1 MESKLF
7 KRVLSLAIVV
17 FMVVS
22 MLPMNVFAA
31 ALTDD
36 KCPECEDHNGT
47 WSALTATSGAL
58 TTGHYR
64 LSANLTL
71 TAALTVAADQV
82 VCIDLAGYNITA
94 PNKNNVRVFEI
105 AAGGTLTVLDSSA
118 NETGVISGGIVYTN
132 ASDGKVYGGNIYNEG
147 TFNLYGGTIS
157 NGRARAATKY
167 QAQNWGGNIA
177 CMDGSVFN
185 MYGGTLT
192 GGNVYRTLLSTSVT
206 SGGGNIYGKN
216 ATINLL
222 GGTVTEGYCYESYS
236 SSATARRVYSAGG
249 NIYITGCE
257 LTVENATVSNGSIG
271 GEGKTAKVT
280 CTGGDVATYY
290 ARGGNIYST
299 GSNVTIKSGTV
310 ISGGVLAPTAITST
324 TAETNSGSANITALG
339 GNIYINAGKLDIQ
352 GGTITGG
359 SISGTVTKTTS
370 AGSVSEGNINA
381 YGGNLYVV
389 DTEVT
394 MTGGTISDGTCDYV
408 SGIYDTSRGGNIYI
422 TYTDGKSSS
431 FAMSGGTLSG
441 GTSYDGANLW
451 TNSVST
457 INGTAQ
463 ILDGTS
469 RSYGGNIYFYGSTH
483 TIGGNALITD
493 GESTASNAGNIY
505 MTVGA
510 KVTLADD
517 AVISNGT
524 AYDGGGNVFCN
535 TNSQFYMTG
544 GTIKDGVS
552 LWEKEGTYW
561 AGGNVEVFNG
571 ADMYIYDGVISGGTA
586 KIYAN
591 SLVARSDANIF
602 LYGGEIQGTD
612 ADNDLPLYANINKT
626 EGYKLYAYNGK
637 VAFDPTADLAECA
650 CAVDNGDGTWTVWH
664 TGLTADGTVCTA
676 DNCSF
681 LADEKVGTPH
691 EGAHTYGEDY
701 LCVYCGQMAVASVTD
716 AEGNVTCYGD
726 ALEALVAANGDY
738 RTVCVLQNASVK
750 LTDTFTS
757 SNPLKNM
764 TISTAEGVTLS
775 DTSGASGGRWYA
787 SNITFAANSNFKL
800 KGNPTFVGTC
810 HIYGNVDLY
819 MATIKGTMTLHGDE
833 GGFLRLERNLF
844 LQGTMNVIGGNDGE
858 QDIEGN
864 YYSTSHQIAV
874 GSADSTGTLNVTDAT
889 VKFDT
894 IQVISGTVNLDN
906 TAVTITELAYDNKE
920 DAVIV
925 VEGSIN
931 LTNGSSLVLEQETA
945 TVQVAEGQAI
955 TLDATSTMTATF
967 AGLQNVGVV
976 VAEGFDGCV
985 WYENGTYAAK
995 AHNANDATCTA
1006 DGKCTNCNTV
1016 INEATGHTDPL
1027 TKYDAKDAT
1036 CTEAGHKEYYYCA
1049 KCEVYFEDAAG
1060 ETVIADLTA
1069 WQAENGDGY
1078 IAPLGHDYA
1087 EEWSKN
1093 DTHHWHACA
1102 NDAEHKADY
1111 AEHVYVYANTGVGT
1125 CECGATKDCAHNW
1138 EVTGSTAGDCQ
1149 TAGTTSYECSVCHMT
1164 KIETGAMGGHSL
1176 TKTEAKPDT
1185 CTEAGNSAY
1194 WTCSVCGK
1202 FFSDAEGVTE
1212 IQENDWIIDEITGH
1226 SYTYTSNGDKATH
1239 TIGCEKGDYTATGD
1253 CTDENGDKLCDFC
1266 GQKLTDPVVIV
1277 YTVDGSKE
1285 FESLQEA
1292 INASEEG
1299 CEYQLQK
1306 DIVLTERLTID
1317 KNAYIKLN
1325 GFSITGNFDDAFGMV
1340 YVKKG
1345 AYVSFNNGTIENAGG
1360 IAIGNYGFVELGAEA
1375 TVTGADAALYN
1386 FYYQAD
1392 YYGIATVN
1400 GKANV
1405 IWNCGNLTVDESAVV
1420 DYLDNSGAA
1429 TISGTVTELYA
1440 QDGSDCPDVEGAG
1453 TLAISNTE
1461 NVSVPD
1467 DYKLVEVETGVYKV
1481 VAKAYVAEVNGTKY
1495 ETLAEA
1501 LAADGEVVLVA
1512 DITVAATG
1520 VTIATTEIINL
1531 NGKTLTSTGDIFVV
1545 VAGGDLTIKGE
1556 GFVKAG
1562 TDNAGTASAVYVN
1575 GGKVTINGGTYSCG
1589 GDTETTDVKHQN
1601 DLIYVK
1607 GGNAEIYGGYFAL
1620 TENVWALNISDSV
1633 GGTLKVYG
1641 GEFEGY
1647 DPAENVSRDNYL
1659 ADQTKHTKK
1668 VGNVYSICENTHTS
1682 TYTEATFEADAYT
1695 TYTCVCGDT
1704 YTVTHEGTK
1713 KTAVAEVNGT
1723 KYETL
1728 AEALAA
1734 DGEVKL
1740 IADITLTA
1748 PVIAVGEII
1757 DLNGYTLSGNI
1768 AATLKLNGGNLITA
1782 EGYKMIGDEAEY
1794 YYSTDAV
1801 ITIAPTTT
1809 LDITI
1814 HSGTL
1819 TLVPDLWYTT
1829 VGQTLIIE
1837 QAATFVIP
1845 EGKTMYV
1852 NGSTVTATGII
1863 ANYGTLLLAEGAHV
1877 KGDVAGTIK
1886 MAGGTFETS
1895 EYVMIGATEGKYLST
1910 DAVFTILPTEF
1921 MDMVVSSGTITLNDP
1936 DWWTLA
1942 GQTLTIA
1949 EDATFVVP
1957 AGKNINVQGT
1967 VIVNGTAV
1975 VDGTV
1980 TLYNKTATVKAAAN
1994 LNVVTGAG
2002 DTVIYEDGVYK
2013 VHDHEHT
2020 AVVTD
2025 PTCTEKGY
2033 TTYTCVCGDSYVA
2046 DYVDET
2052 GHNYV
2057 GVDTPATGAT
2067 NAYTTYTCDACGDS
2081 YVVEHEGTVL
2091 DFAINEQ
2098 TGETY
2103 PTLQAALNA
2112 AAKGQTVKLLKD
2124 VTADDVYVGSGKILD
2139 LNGKKLTVNNALSA
2153 SYTTTHIIDSS
2164 NGDGL
2169 LVVDP
2174 NAEIALNGSNEYLP
2188 VWTAEGVRFITASF
2202 KELVTVV
2209 DENTTTYQFYL
2220 NMNSNDTILDEILA
2234 NGTDGTG
2241 LTIRIKVTYTGASG
2255 MKATQYFELTSDMVE
2270 SYVQRW
2276 DSIAAKLTVTG
2287 TAGRSDLEYSAEI
2300 VSTAP
2305 NGTSV
2310 VVDKVDN

>member
-1495 ETLAEA
+1495 ETFAEAFAQGGEIKLLAE
-1501 LAADGEVVLVA
+1501 L
-1512 DITVAATG
+1512 
-1520 VTIATTEIINL
+1520 
-1531 NGKTLTSTGDIFVV
+1531 TLTEQ
-1545 VAGGDLTIKGE
+1545 LTVRG
-1556 GFVKAG
+1556 
-1562 TDNAGTASAVYVN
+1562 
-1575 GGKVTINGGTYSCG
+1575 
-1589 GDTETTDVKHQN
+1589 
-1601 DLIYVK
+1601 L
-1607 GGNAEIYGGYFAL
+1607 L
-1620 TENVWALNISDSV
+1620 T
-1633 GGTLKVYG
+1633 
-1641 GEFEGY
+1641 
-1647 DPAENVSRDNYL
+1647 
-1659 ADQTKHTKK
+1659 
-1668 VGNVYSICENTHTS
+1668 
-1682 TYTEATFEADAYT
+1682 
-1695 TYTCVCGDT
+1695 
-1704 YTVTHEGTK
+1704 
-1713 KTAVAEVNGT
+1713 
-1723 KYETL
+1723 
-1728 AEALAA
+1728 
-1734 DGEVKL
+1734 
-1740 IADITLTA
+1740 
-1748 PVIAVGEII
+1748 I
-1757 DLNGYTLSGNI
+1757 DLNGFNITGNVEGAYGMIYVAPNSNLGIMGEGTVKNDGGYAIGNYGFVVIHEGVTVEGADAALYNFYYNAQTYGSARVAGKLNVIWNCGTLNVEDTAEVAYLDNSG
-1768 AATLKLNGGNLITA
+1768 AATI
-1782 EGYKMIGDEAEY
+1782 
-1794 YYSTDAV
+1794 S
-1801 ITIAPTTT
+1801 
-1809 LDITI
+1809 
-1814 HSGTL
+1814 
-1819 TLVPDLWYTT
+1819 
-1829 VGQTLIIE
+1829 
-1837 QAATFVIP
+1837 
-1845 EGKTMYV
+1845 
-1852 NGSTVTATGII
+1852 
-1863 ANYGTLLLAEGAHV
+1863 
-1877 KGDVAGTIK
+1877 
-1886 MAGGTFETS
+1886 
-1895 EYVMIGATEGKYLST
+1895 
-1910 DAVFTILPTEF
+1910 
-1921 MDMVVSSGTITLNDP
+1921 
-1936 DWWTLA
+1936 
-1942 GQTLTIA
+1942 
-1949 EDATFVVP
+1949 
-1957 AGKNINVQGT
+1957 
-1967 VIVNGTAV
+1967 
-1975 VDGTV
+1975 GTV
-1980 TLYNKTATVKAAAN
+1980 TELYAQDGSDCPALENAGTLKIADTSK
-1994 LNVVTGAG
+1994 VTLDEGFILWE
-2002 DTVIYEDGVYK
+2002 VEEGVYK
-2013 VHDHEHT
+2013 VHAHEHT
-2020 AVVTD
+2020 ESYTE
-2025 PTCTEKGY
+2025 PTTEKDGFW
-2033 TTYTCVCGDSYVA
+2033 TYTCICGDSYTVIDENTRLHVNVPTVDAEDIKDNIETEGTEATTQDIQDVIDHVVHGNEAVIDKDVFVDDANDAVIEQMKQDKPELADKEPVLHITLQGMGVKTEEGMLVA
-2046 DYVDET
+2046 HKLVFDVTPMLGDTKIENLQAPLTFHLPVDDSLTGNAYVYHEGEFMGVYAIVT
-2052 GHNYV
+2052 ENGHNYV
-2057 GVDTPATGAT
+2057 IVSSQNFSEFT
-2067 NAYTTYTCDACGDS
+2067 
-2081 YVVEHEGTVL
+2081 VEVQNVNDVAVNMT
-2091 DFAINEQ
+2091 

-2103 PTLQAALNA
+2103 TDLQAALNA
-2112 AAKGQTVKLLKD
+2112 AARGETVKLMKD
-2124 VTADDVYVGSGKILD
+2124 FEMDDLYVGSSKTLD

-2164 NGDGL
+2164 NGEGL
-2169 LVVDP
+2169 LVVDG
-2174 NAEIALNGSNEYLP
+2174 NVDVALNGKNSYLP
-2188 VWTAEGVRFITASF
+2188 VWTAEGVRFVTASF

-2234 NGTDGTG
+2234 NGSDGTG
-2241 LTIRIKVTYTGASG
+2241 LVIRVKVTYTGASG